1 MAVIY
6 NNQCCGCLYIPK
18 VSNCIITVQS
28 YVPLYIML
36 GGRRGGD
43 RMVVGYTT
51 TYAISAYHD

>member
-6 NNQCCGCLYIPK
+6 NNQHCGSLYIPK